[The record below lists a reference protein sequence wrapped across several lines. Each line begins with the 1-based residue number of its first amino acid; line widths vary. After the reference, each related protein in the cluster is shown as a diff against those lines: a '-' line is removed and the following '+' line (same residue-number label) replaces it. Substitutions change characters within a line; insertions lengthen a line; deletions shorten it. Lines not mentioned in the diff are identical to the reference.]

1 MKVFIEK
8 DSDST
13 GKAAAGMIA
22 EEIRKNPNMAI
33 AFPTGPTPLKC
44 YEYLVKMH
52 REDGLD
58 FSGICGF
65 NMDEYVP
72 LSKEHPQSYYYF
84 MRKYLYDQV
93 NFREENM
100 YAPDAAAEDLDKA
113 CREYT
118 DKIIEKGYFDLIL
131 LGIGRDGHIAF
142 NMPGEKSRVFAYVE
156 QLSEKT
162 VQDNSRFF
170 GPDEKVPD
178 RAITLGMN
186 IILNSKKVIL
196 IADGEGKSEA
206 VGRFLNNQEIAPELP
221 ASFLWIHPDVTV
233 ILDEKAASQVNP
245 LVPLT
250 GYYGTIIRR

>member
-1 MKVFIEK
+1 MKVLIKK
-8 DSDST
+8 DSDSM
-13 GKAAAGMIA
+13 GKTAAEMIA
-22 EEIRKNPNMAI
+22 EEIKRNPNMAI
-33 AFPTGPTPLKC
+33 AFPTGSTPLKC
-44 YEYLVKMH
+44 YGHLVKMYQ
-52 REDGLD
+52 EDGLD
-58 FSGICGF
+58 FSGVLGF

-72 LSKEHPQSYYYF
+72 LTREHPQSYYYF

-93 NFREENM
+93 NFQEENM
-100 YAPDAAAEDLDKA
+100 YVPDAAAEDLDKA
-113 CREYT
+113 CEEYT

-142 NMPGEKSRVFAYVE
+142 NMPGDKSRVFAYVE

-170 GPDEKVPD
+170 GPDEEVPD

-186 IILNSKKVIL
+186 IILNSKKIIL

-206 VGRFLNNQEIAPELP
+206 VGRFLNNREITSKLP

-233 ILDEKAASQVNP
+233 ILDEKAAAQIDESVKKA
-245 LVPLT
+245 
-250 GYYGTIIRR
+250 IS

>member
-1 MKVFIEK
+1 MKVLIKK
-8 DSDST
+8 DSDSM
-13 GKAAAGMIA
+13 GKTAAEMIA
-22 EEIRKNPNMAI
+22 EEIKRNPNMAI
-33 AFPTGPTPLKC
+33 AFPTGSTPLKC
-44 YEYLVKMH
+44 YEHLVKMYQ
-52 REDGLD
+52 EDSLD
-58 FSGICGF
+58 FSGVLGF

-72 LSKEHPQSYYYF
+72 LTREHPQSYYYF

-93 NFREENM
+93 NFQEENM
-100 YAPDAAAEDLDKA
+100 YVPDAAAEDLDKA
-113 CREYT
+113 CEEYT

-142 NMPGEKSRVFAYVE
+142 NMPGDKSRVFAYVE

-170 GPDEKVPD
+170 GPDEEVPD

-186 IILNSKKVIL
+186 IILNSKKIIL

-206 VGRFLNNQEIAPELP
+206 VGRFLNNREITPKLP

-233 ILDEKAASQVNP
+233 ILDEKAAAQIDLQTHLFVAGN
-245 LVPLT
+245 
-250 GYYGTIIRR
+250 